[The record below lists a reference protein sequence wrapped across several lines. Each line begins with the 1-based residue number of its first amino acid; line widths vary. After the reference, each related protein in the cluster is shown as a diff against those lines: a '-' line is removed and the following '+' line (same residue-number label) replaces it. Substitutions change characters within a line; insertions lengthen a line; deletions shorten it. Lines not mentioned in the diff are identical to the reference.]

1 MIPEGKVA
9 NVVLTDESST
19 PAVGKRTAIRDVRSW
34 HAAAKEEEAAS
45 GQTETKLIG
54 NGAK

>member
-19 PAVGKRTAIRDVRSW
+19 STLGKRTAIRDVRSW
-34 HAAAKEEEAAS
+34 HAAAKEEAAS